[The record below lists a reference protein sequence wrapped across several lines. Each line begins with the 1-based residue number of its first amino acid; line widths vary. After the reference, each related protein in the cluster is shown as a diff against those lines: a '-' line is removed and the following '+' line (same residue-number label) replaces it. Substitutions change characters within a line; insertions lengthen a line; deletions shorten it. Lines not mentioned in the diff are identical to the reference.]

1 MCFML
6 FHVARKYMVTE
17 VGMRV
22 LYRKLYFKLR
32 EW

>member
-17 VGMRV
+17 VGMV
-22 LYRKLYFKLR
+22 YCTENYILN
-32 EW
+32 